1 MSIHESYEKTQVF
14 RPFTVFI
21 KSIDILRYTVLIDL
35 SMSLNFEV
43 LLLLDPTQVFMIKT
57 VDMLVVFKI

>member
-1 MSIHESYEKTQVF
+1 
-14 RPFTVFI
+14 
-21 KSIDILRYTVLIDL
+21 
-35 SMSLNFEV
+35 MSLNFEV